1 MLRCAV
7 SLQLPRA
14 SAPCLIAQ
22 KVHARAKELAPV
34 SARVNVR
41 ASVKVPVLA
50 SVKEPVLAS
59 VKELVLTSVKELVL
73 TSARVNVRA
82 SAKVPVAH
90 VPMRKSRST
99 TM

>member
-7 SLQLPRA
+7 SLQPRRA
-14 SAPCLIAQ
+14 AAPCLIEQ

-41 ASVKVPVLA
+41 ASVKVNVLA
-50 SVKEPVLAS
+50 
-59 VKELVLTSVKELVL
+59 SVKELVL

>member
-1 MLRCAV
+1 MLRWAV
-7 SLQLPRA
+7 RLHPPGA
-14 SAPCLIAQ
+14 SAPWLIAQ
-22 KVHARAKELAPV
+22 KVQARAKELAPV
-34 SARVNVR
+34 SARVDAR
-41 ASVKVPVLA
+41 ASVKVLVLT

-59 VKELVLTSVKELVL
+59 VKELVLA
-73 TSARVNVRA
+73 SARVNVRA

>member
-7 SLQLPRA
+7 SLQPPRA

-41 ASVKVPVLA
+41 ASVKEL
-50 SVKEPVLAS
+50 VLAS
-59 VKELVLTSVKELVL
+59 VKELVLA
-73 TSARVNVRA
+73 SARVNVRA